1 MSSINHVPVIYAND
15 TTIKLGDAFN
25 PLSIVTAYDEEDK
38 DLTQS
43 VEVVKNNVDT
53 KKEGNYTVT
62 YRVKDKNGA
71 TATKT
76 ITVTVVKG
84 VTLAS
89 EIKISNKFNN
99 LYLGASKEIN
109 AAVNKEADIK
119 DIKWSVSDTNILNL
133 EAKGNTAK
141 VTAKGEGKVVIT
153 ATTTDGS
160 NLSDSFEV
168 TVQDFK
174 KDDVIPDVIAN
185 IIDTNIVTPVS
196 GQGDLNSPVELEVK
210 DVKSEAFTNFV
221 KDLKKGNSKIVD
233 TIETKE
239 FTVYKIKLTKYR
251 LFARNTEYYVE
262 LKIDNSLANASKYK
276 EIVVNTLKV
285 EEDNNNSNGGNTS
298 GGNGS
303 TNNGGNTSGGSG
315 STNNGGN
322 TSGGNGST
330 NNGGNTSGG
339 NGSTNNGGN
348 TSGGSGSTNNGGN
361 TSGGNGSTNNSGNTS
376 NESTTTNE
384 VENETIN
391 DQLDEIAT
399 SDEITNETTEESK
412 DNLEETT
419 TTASQVEAEESKNGN
434 NIIAYIGVGIA
445 AIAGVLFAKGKKDE

>member
-160 NLSDSFEV
+160 NLSDRFEV
-168 TVQDFK
+168 T
-174 KDDVIPDVIAN
+174 A
-185 IIDTNIVTPVS
+185 VS
-196 GQGDLNSPVELEVK
+196 Y
-210 DVKSEAFTNFV
+210 TH
-221 KDLKKGNSKIVD
+221 
-233 TIETKE
+233 
-239 FTVYKIKLTKYR
+239 LT
-251 LFARNTEYYVE
+251 LP
-262 LKIDNSLANASKYK
+262 
-276 EIVVNTLKV
+276 
-285 EEDNNNSNGGNTS
+285 
-298 GGNGS
+298 
-303 TNNGGNTSGGSG
+303 
-315 STNNGGN
+315 
-322 TSGGNGST
+322 
-330 NNGGNTSGG
+330 
-339 NGSTNNGGN
+339 
-348 TSGGSGSTNNGGN
+348 
-361 TSGGNGSTNNSGNTS
+361 
-376 NESTTTNE
+376 TT
-384 VENETIN
+384 
-391 DQLDEIAT
+391 
-399 SDEITNETTEESK
+399 
-412 DNLEETT
+412 
-419 TTASQVEAEESKNGN
+419 
-434 NIIAYIGVGIA
+434 
-445 AIAGVLFAKGKKDE
+445 